1 MKDTKAKDTKS
12 KTIKMKGRNG
22 IIWMKRFKVTV
33 GKTKTAVYFF
43 SAREG
48 MQAPS
53 AIIGDSTE
61 VIKMMDEIKVE
72 MVKQSMLKDK
82 QTFISLYLGFFELLV
97 GGHQFYLERSWT
109 ATNQRYQ

>member
-1 MKDTKAKDTKS
+1 MEAYET

-22 IIWMKRFKVTV
+22 IFWLKRFRVVV
-33 GKTKTAVYFF
+33 GKTKTAIYFF

-53 AIIGDSTE
+53 AIQGDSADI
-61 VIKMMDEIKVE
+61 VKMLDAMKVE

-82 QTFISLYLGFFELLV
+82 QEYNPSIGSKG
-97 GGHQFYLERSWT
+97 R
-109 ATNQRYQ
+109 